1 MGFGDVRLSAL
12 LSFCLGYLGW
22 AEVAIGVYAGFLV
35 FVVPGLT
42 VALVRR
48 DRAYLKTR
56 VPFGP
61 ALVIGALLAIVF
73 GPWIST
79 SLGY

>member
-12 LSFCLGYLGW
+12 LGFVLGYLGW
-22 AEVAIGVYAGFLV
+22 AELLIGVYAAFLE
-35 FVVPGLT
+35 FTLPGL
-42 VALVRR
+42 VLAVVLR
-48 DRAYLKTR
+48 DRARLKAK

-61 ALVIGALLAIVF
+61 FLLLGALTGIAF
-73 GPWIST
+73 GPWISS